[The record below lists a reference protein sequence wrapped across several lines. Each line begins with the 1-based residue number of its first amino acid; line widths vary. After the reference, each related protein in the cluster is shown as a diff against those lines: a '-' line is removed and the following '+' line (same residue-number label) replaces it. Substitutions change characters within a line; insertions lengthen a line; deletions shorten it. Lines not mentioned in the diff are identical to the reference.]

1 MPETRDPLDEFPR
14 QVARTRGFSLGV
26 PRAFTVSPDGE
37 RVVFLRTTAG
47 DDPVSCLW
55 VLDVA
60 SGLER
65 PVFDPRSSG
74 AEEDE
79 ASLTPAERARRERAR
94 ERSTGVTEYA
104 TDRQVR
110 RAVFAMSGRLFLA
123 ELPEASA
130 RELSVPGPA
139 DDPHLD
145 PTGERISYVI
155 DGALHVREIQGG
167 QAVLASEDEPDVTW
181 GLAEFAAAEEMNRR
195 RGHWWSPDGSMLAA
209 ARVDERAV
217 KTWYIAD
224 QTDPAAPPRAVRYPQ
239 AGTEDAVV
247 TLHLFDVA
255 SGARTE
261 VSWDAEAFP
270 YLGRFHW
277 SEGGAPL
284 LTVVARDQRRAQL
297 LEVDPATGATTLVR
311 EETDPEWVELVL
323 ETPLRLSDG
332 PVVTVVADR
341 ETDTYRL
348 EVDGAFVTP
357 NGLQVRGVPHVGD
370 EVLFRASDD
379 PTEIHLWRL
388 VPGADPLRLT
398 EAPGVHSGTAGGG
411 TSVVVSATL
420 EDALPTARVVREDLT
435 TFTATR
441 VAETPVIQPLPRF
454 LSLGERELRAALL
467 LPGGRE
473 PDEPLPVLMDPYG
486 GPHGARVLKS
496 AGMFLTSQW
505 FADHGFA
512 VLVVDGRGV
521 DGRGP
526 AWDRDVKF
534 DFGVTVQ
541 DQVDS
546 LHAAG
551 ETLGF
556 LDLERVGIRGWSF
569 GGELAA
575 MAVLR
580 RPDVF
585 HAAVIGA
592 PVTDQRLYDTYYTER
607 YLGHPDEHPEAY
619 DRNSPLLEAASL
631 HRPVLLIHGL
641 ADDNV
646 FVANTLRL
654 SAALFEAGRHHELV
668 LIPGATHLTRS
679 TAVTENL
686 LRIQLDFLRR
696 SLKP

>member
-1 MPETRDPLDEFPR
+1 MAETIDPLEEFPR

-26 PRAFTVSPDGE
+26 PRMFTVSPDGE
-37 RVVFLRTTAG
+37 RVVFLRTTVG

-60 SGLER
+60 SGVER
-65 PVFDPRSSG
+65 PVFDPRSIG
-74 AEEDE
+74 AEEAE
-79 ASLTPAERARRERAR
+79 TSLTSTERARRERVR

-110 RAVFAMSGRLFLA
+110 RAVFAMSGRMFLA
-123 ELPEASA
+123 DLPEAIA
-130 RELSVPGPA
+130 RELSVPGPV
-139 DDPHLD
+139 DDPRLD
-145 PTGERISYVI
+145 PSGERIASVV
-155 DGALHVREIQGG
+155 DGALHVREIEGGG
-167 QAVLASEDEPDVTW
+167 QVLAADDEPDVTW
-181 GLAEFAAAEEMNRR
+181 GLAEFAASEEMNRR
-195 RGHWWSPDGSMLAA
+195 RGYWWSPDGSTLAA
-209 ARVDERAV
+209 ARVDERMV
-217 KTWYIAD
+217 RTWYIAD
-224 QTDPAAPPRAVRYPQ
+224 QTAPAAQPRAVRYPQ
-239 AGTEDAVV
+239 AGTQDAVV
-247 TLHLFDVA
+247 TLHLFDVQT
-255 SGARTE
+255 GGRTD
-261 VSWDAEAFP
+261 VVWDAAAFP

-277 SEGGAPL
+277 SEGGPPL
-284 LTVVARDQRRAQL
+284 LVVVARDQRRAQL
-297 LEVDPATGATTLVR
+297 LEVDPASGATTLVR

-323 ETPLRLSDG
+323 ETPLRLPDG
-332 PVVTVVADR
+332 RIVTVGADR

-357 NGLQVRGVPHVGD
+357 SGLQVRGVPHVGD
-370 EVLFRASDD
+370 EVLFRASDE

-398 EAPGVHSGTAGGG
+398 EVPGVHSDTTGGG

-420 EDALPTARVVREDLT
+420 EDPLPNASVVREDLT
-435 TFTATR
+435 TFSVNR
-441 VAETPVIQPLPRF
+441 VAETPVVQPLPRF

-467 LPGGRE
+467 LPGGLE
-473 PDEPLPVLMDPYG
+473 PEEPLPVLMDPYG
-486 GPHGARVLKS
+486 GPHGARVMKS

-526 AWDRDVKF
+526 AWDREVRF
-534 DFGVTVQ
+534 DFAVTVQ
-541 DQVDS
+541 DQVDA
-546 LHAAG
+546 LRAAA

-556 LDLERVGIRGWSF
+556 LDLSRVGIRGWSF
-569 GGELAA
+569 GGLLSA

-607 YLGHPDEHPEAY
+607 YLGHPDEHPDAY
-619 DRNSPLLEAASL
+619 DRSSPLLEAGSL
-631 HRPVLLIHGL
+631 QRPVLLIHGL

-646 FVANTLRL
+646 FVANTLRF
-654 SAALFEAGRHHELV
+654 SAALFEAGRPHELV
-668 LIPGATHLTRS
+668 LIPNATHLTRS

-686 LRIQLDFLRR
+686 LRVQLDFLRR
-696 SLKP
+696 TLNP

>member
-1 MPETRDPLDEFPR
+1 
-14 QVARTRGFSLGV
+14 
-26 PRAFTVSPDGE
+26 
-37 RVVFLRTTAG
+37 
-47 DDPVSCLW
+47 

-65 PVFDPRSSG
+65 PVFDPRSSRRRG
-74 AEEDE
+74 GRGLAD
-79 ASLTPAERARRERAR
+79 AAERARRERAR

-110 RAVFAMSGRLFLA
+110 RAVFAMSGRLFWPSSRRRPRA
-123 ELPEASA
+123 AP
-130 RELSVPGPA
+130 VPGPA

-348 EVDGAFVTP
+348 EVDRAFVTP
-357 NGLQVRGVPHVGD
+357 DGLQVRGVPHVGD
-370 EVLFRASDD
+370 EVLFRASDE

-398 EAPGVHSGTAGGG
+398 EAPGVHSGTTGGG

-420 EDALPTARVVREDLT
+420 EDRCRP
-435 TFTATR
+435 
-441 VAETPVIQPLPRF
+441 
-454 LSLGERELRAALL
+454 
-467 LPGGRE
+467 
-473 PDEPLPVLMDPYG
+473 
-486 GPHGARVLKS
+486 
-496 AGMFLTSQW
+496 
-505 FADHGFA
+505 
-512 VLVVDGRGV
+512 
-521 DGRGP
+521 
-526 AWDRDVKF
+526 
-534 DFGVTVQ
+534 
-541 DQVDS
+541 
-546 LHAAG
+546 
-551 ETLGF
+551 
-556 LDLERVGIRGWSF
+556 RGWS
-569 GGELAA
+569 ARIS
-575 MAVLR
+575 R
-580 RPDVF
+580 RS
-585 HAAVIGA
+585 
-592 PVTDQRLYDTYYTER
+592 QRL
-607 YLGHPDEHPEAY
+607 A
-619 DRNSPLLEAASL
+619 SP
-631 HRPVLLIHGL
+631 RP
-641 ADDNV
+641 
-646 FVANTLRL
+646 
-654 SAALFEAGRHHELV
+654 
-668 LIPGATHLTRS
+668 P
-679 TAVTENL
+679 
-686 LRIQLDFLRR
+686 
-696 SLKP
+696 

>member
-1 MPETRDPLDEFPR
+1 MPETPDPLDEFPR
-14 QVARTRGFSLGV
+14 QVARTRGFSLGI

-55 VLDVA
+55 ALDVA
-60 SGLER
+60 SGVER
-65 PVFDPRSSG
+65 PVFDPRSTG
-74 AEEDE
+74 AEEEE
-79 ASLTPAERARRERAR
+79 ASMTPAERARRERAR

-104 TDRQVR
+104 TDRDVR

-123 ELPEASA
+123 DLAEATA
-130 RELSVPGPA
+130 RELSVPGPV
-139 DDPHLD
+139 DDPRLD

-155 DGALHVREIQGG
+155 DGALHVREIEGG
-167 QAVLASEDEPDVTW
+167 EAVLASEDEPDVTW
-181 GLAEFAAAEEMNRR
+181 GLAEFAAAEEMYRR

-209 ARVDERAV
+209 ARVDERMV
-217 KTWYIAD
+217 LTWYIAD
-224 QTDPAAPPRAVRYPQ
+224 QTDPAAAPRAVHYPQ
-239 AGTEDAVV
+239 AGTENAVV

-255 SGARTE
+255 SGAPTE
-261 VSWDAEAFP
+261 VSWDAAAFP

-277 SEGGAPL
+277 SEGGPPVVE
-284 LTVVARDQRRAQL
+284 VVARDQRTARI
-297 LEVDPATGATTLVR
+297 LEVDPATGATSLVR
-311 EETDPEWVELVL
+311 EETDPEWVDLVL

-332 PVVTVVADR
+332 RIVTATSDR
-341 ETDTYRL
+341 ETDTNRL
-348 EVDGAFVTP
+348 EIASALVTP
-357 NGLQVRGVPHVGD
+357 SGLQVRGVLHVGD
-370 EVLFRASDD
+370 EVLFRASGD

-388 VPGADPLRLT
+388 VPDADPLRLT
-398 EAPGVHSGTAGGG
+398 EAPGVHSGTTGGG

-420 EDALPTARVVREDLT
+420 EDPLPTASVVREDLT
-435 TFTATR
+435 TFSVNR
-441 VAETPVIQPLPRF
+441 VAETPVVQPLPRF
-454 LSLGERELRAALL
+454 LSLGERELRAAIL

-473 PDEPLPVLMDPYG
+473 PDDPLPVLMDPYG

-505 FADHGFA
+505 LADHGFA

-526 AWDRDVKF
+526 AWDREVKF

-541 DQVDS
+541 DQVDA
-546 LHAAG
+546 LRAAAG
-551 ETLGF
+551 TFDF
-556 LDLERVGIRGWSF
+556 LDLSRVGIRGWSF
-569 GGELAA
+569 GGLLSA

-580 RPDVF
+580 RPDMF

-619 DRNSPLLEAASL
+619 DRSSPLLEAGSL
-631 HRPVLLIHGL
+631 QRPVLLIHGL

-646 FVANTLRL
+646 FVANTLRF

-668 LIPGATHLTRS
+668 LIPNATHLTRS

-686 LRIQLDFLRR
+686 LRVQLDFLRR
-696 SLKP
+696 TLSS

>member
-1 MPETRDPLDEFPR
+1 MADTMDPLDEFPR
-14 QVARTRGFSLGV
+14 QAARTRGFSLGV
-26 PRAFTVSPDGE
+26 PRSFTVSPDGE
-37 RVVFLRTTAG
+37 RVVFLRTTGG

-60 SGLER
+60 SGVES
-65 PVFDPRSSG
+65 PVFDPRSTG

-79 ASLTPAERARRERAR
+79 ASLTVAERARRERAR

-104 TDRQVR
+104 TDHQVR

-123 ELPEASA
+123 DLPEAIT
-130 RELSVPGPA
+130 RELSVPGPV
-139 DDPHLD
+139 DDPRLD
-145 PTGERISYVI
+145 PTGEQIAYVI
-155 DGALHVREIQGG
+155 DGALHVREIEGG
-167 QAVLASEDEPDVTW
+167 GRVLTADDEPDITW

-209 ARVDERAV
+209 ARVDERTV
-217 KTWYIAD
+217 HTWYIAD
-224 QTDPAAPPRAVRYPQ
+224 QTEPSAPPRAVRYPQ

-247 TLHLFDVA
+247 TLHLFDA
-255 SGARTE
+255 QTGGRTD
-261 VSWDAEAFP
+261 VVWDAAAFP

-284 LTVVARDQRRAQL
+284 LVVLARDQRRAQL
-297 LEVDPATGATTLVR
+297 LEVDPASGATTLVR
-311 EETDPEWVELVL
+311 EETDPEWVDLVL

-332 PVVTVVADR
+332 RMVTVGADR

-357 NGLQVRGVPHVGD
+357 SGLQVRGVPHADD
-370 EVLFRASDD
+370 EVLFRASDE

-388 VPGADPLRLT
+388 IPGADPLRLT
-398 EAPGVHSGTAGGG
+398 EAPGVHSGTTGGG

-420 EDALPTARVVREDLT
+420 EDPLPTASVVREDLK
-435 TFTATR
+435 TFFVTSM
-441 VAETPVIQPLPRF
+441 AETPVVQPLPRF
-454 LSLGERELRAALL
+454 LSLGERDLRAALL

-473 PDEPLPVLMDPYG
+473 PEEPLPVLMDPYG
-486 GPHGARVLKS
+486 GPHGARVVKS
-496 AGMFLTSQW
+496 AGMFLTAQW

-526 AWDRDVKF
+526 AWDREVKF
-534 DFGVTVQ
+534 DFGVTVH
-541 DQVDS
+541 DQVDA
-546 LHAAG
+546 LRAAA

-556 LDLERVGIRGWSF
+556 LDLTRVGIRGWSF
-569 GGELAA
+569 GGELSA

-631 HRPVLLIHGL
+631 ERPVLLIHGL

-646 FVANTLRL
+646 FVANTLRF
-654 SAALFEAGRHHELV
+654 SAALFEAGRPHELV
-668 LIPGATHLTRS
+668 LIPNATHLTRS

-686 LRIQLDFLRR
+686 LRVQLDFLRR
-696 SLKP
+696 TLNP